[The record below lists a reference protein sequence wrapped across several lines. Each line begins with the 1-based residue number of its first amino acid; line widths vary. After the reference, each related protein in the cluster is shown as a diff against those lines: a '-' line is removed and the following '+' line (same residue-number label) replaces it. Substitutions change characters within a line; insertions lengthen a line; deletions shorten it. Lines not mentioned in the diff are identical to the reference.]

1 MNHIEEFENINDPKI
16 GDYVISDF
24 KFYNQEWKN
33 YIDNKIGVV
42 KRVRADG
49 LHWNGLFTGY
59 AGKEKETKIKYIIT
73 TYEIENHIFENWS
86 KKEKKCI
93 KKINGK
99 NYIDMYFELSE
110 IKYLSSNK
118 KDLEVI
124 LLAKRY
130 NL

>member
-49 LHWNGLFTGY
+49 LHQ
-59 AGKEKETKIKYIIT
+59 YIIT
-73 TYEIENHIFENWS
+73 TYEIENYIFENWS

-118 KDLEVI
+118 KDLEAI
-124 LLAKRY
+124 LLANKY

>member
-1 MNHIEEFENINDPKI
+1 MNHIKEFENINEPKI

-24 KFYNQEWKN
+24 NFYNQDWKN

-42 KRVRADG
+42 KSVRAG
-49 LHWNGLFTGY
+49 
-59 AGKEKETKIKYIIT
+59 TKRRIQYIIT
-73 TYEIENHIFENWS
+73 KYEIENYIFENWS

-118 KDLEVI
+118 KELEAI
-124 LLAKRY
+124 LFANKY